1 MSAHVVMACIV
12 SAYVVMA
19 HIADRGR
26 TTSHATRPAV
36 STWTD
41 YRSRGPQAHGRPE
54 RASFF
59 LKKKQDTARLPLG
72 PRARCLGARAGRA
85 KTMWAMTM
93 QAITIEAVNA
103 QAITA

>member
-1 MSAHVVMACIV
+1 MDGLQIT
-12 SAYVVMA
+12 
-19 HIADRGR
+19 G
-26 TTSHATRPAV
+26 PAG
-36 STWTD
+36 TWE
-41 YRSRGPQAHGRPE
+41 A
-54 RASFF
+54 RAGLLF
-59 LKKKQDTARLPLG
+59 LKKNKDTARLPLG